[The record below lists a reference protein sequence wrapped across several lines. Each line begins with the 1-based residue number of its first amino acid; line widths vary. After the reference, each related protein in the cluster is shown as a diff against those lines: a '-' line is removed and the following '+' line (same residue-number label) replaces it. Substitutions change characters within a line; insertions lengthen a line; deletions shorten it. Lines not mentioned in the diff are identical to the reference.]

1 MVAGRK
7 SASKISGHGPRVG
20 WTLERGV
27 DWDGDLL
34 EFCQFSSCGL
44 VQNGGEVSQDSK
56 RAEVLVSDL
65 DQRYGDVIIR
75 PARCRTIID
84 EHPERL
90 SEGFLAF
97 IAALLVFSLAGW
109 RGDYR

>member
-20 WTLERGV
+20 WTLGRGV

-44 VQNGGEVSQDSK
+44 VHNGGEVSQDSK

-97 IAALLVFSLAGW
+97 IAALFVFGSAGW
-109 RGDYR
+109 RGVYR